1 MAGDTID
8 ILSTLTSKVGQSKVI
23 EIAPKEGE
31 ERISP
36 VHSTAWCH
44 SSQLNQL
51 LPKRRGAA

>member
-31 ERISP
+31 ERIFWAE
-36 VHSTAWCH
+36 VA
-44 SSQLNQL
+44 
-51 LPKRRGAA
+51 GAFDRMVP